1 MDNFDIA
8 SAFTFR
14 PDVEGGYVVDHA
26 GPTNYGVTQ
35 TTLDN
40 YLRKTGS
47 KERLSVKD
55 MGSDMA
61 YTIARD
67 MYYDSVGL
75 GNLPAKVGVA
85 AFDYGYNSGP
95 TQAIKDLQRVVG
107 VKDDGIYGNKTHG
120 AVVEYVAQ
128 NGEDALVGEYIGRR
142 RELMRR
148 LVEKNPEKYGQYA
161 NGWENR
167 LNNLS
172 EYLTAVGG
180 VTGADG
186 SVGVAVGQ

>member
-47 KERLSVKD
+47 KEKLSVKD
-55 MGSDMA
+55 MGSDTA

-75 GNLPAKVGVA
+75 GNLPTKVGVA
-85 AFDYGYNSGP
+85 AFDYGYNSGT

-107 VKDDGIYGNKTHG
+107 VKADGIYGNQTHG
-120 AVVEYVAQ
+120 AIMDYVAK

-142 RELMRR
+142 RELMQK
-148 LVEKNPEKYGQYA
+148 LIAKDPEKYGQYA
-161 NGWENR
+161 DGWENR

-172 EYLTAVGG
+172 EYLNAVGM
-180 VTGADG
+180 
-186 SVGVAVGQ
+186 VGGGESSAGGDAQ